1 VVEPGKMNSTISL
14 LLVFLNQFFLP
25 RHNAQLRLLK
35 AQIAILRARIPTDRI
50 ILSPAEKAELIRIG
64 EECGHEI
71 DGLME
76 VAKPATYKRWL
87 AQMRVGR
94 PFKAVGRPRLT
105 QELRDVVI
113 RIGSE
118 NLLWGYK
125 RIAGELKKL
134 GLYAGANSVKRILN
148 DAGIHPSPEKRNKKP
163 VLPWATFI
171 RAHME
176 TMVACD
182 FFSKTVFTLRGPR
195 TAYVLVFIHL
205 GSRRVFCSAPT
216 FAPDS
221 AWVTQLARNTLMW
234 CEKQG
239 ITPEFLI
246 RDADTKFS
254 ASFDTVWASEAARV
268 IQIPHRAPDANA
280 FAESFVGTIKRECL
294 DFFVCFSRSQLDYI
308 VQTWVRHYNVERPH
322 RGRDID
328 NNVIQVN
335 FRPTRDGPIRRRR
348 QLGGIVTSYTR
359 EAA

>member
-1 VVEPGKMNSTISL
+1 
-14 LLVFLNQFFLP
+14 
-25 RHNAQLRLLK
+25 
-35 AQIAILRARIPTDRI
+35 
-50 ILSPAEKAELIRIG
+50 
-64 EECGHEI
+64 
-71 DGLME
+71 ME

-94 PFKAVGRPRLT
+94 PFKALGRPRLT

-148 DAGIHPSPEKRNKKP
+148 EAGIHPSPEKRKKKP
-163 VLPWATFI
+163 ALPWATFI
-171 RAHME
+171 RAHRE

-195 TAYVLVFIHL
+195 TAYVLMFIHL

-216 FAPDS
+216 YAPDS
-221 AWVTQLARNTLMW
+221 AWVTQQARNALMW

-254 ASFDTVWASEAARV
+254 ASFDTVWESETARV
-268 IQIPHRAPDANA
+268 IQIPHRAPDANG
-280 FAESFVGTIKRECL
+280 FAESFISSLKRECL
-294 DFFVCFSRSQLDYI
+294 DFFVCFSRPQLDYI
-308 VQTWVRHYNVERPH
+308 LRTWVRHYNVERPH
-322 RGRDID
+322 RGREIG
-328 NNVIQVN
+328 NNVLQVD
-335 FRPTRDGPIRRRR
+335 FRPTCDGPIRRRR

>member
-1 VVEPGKMNSTISL
+1 VEHGKMNSTLSL
-14 LLVFLNQFFLP
+14 LLVFLNQFFMP

-35 AQIAILRARIPTDRI
+35 AQITILRARIPTQRI
-50 ILSPAEKAELIRIG
+50 ILSPAEKAELLRIG
-64 EECGHEI
+64 EECGHDV
-71 DGLME
+71 DGLLE
-76 VAKPATYKRWL
+76 VAKPATYKRWMT
-87 AQMRVGR
+87 QMRSGR

-148 DAGIHPSPEKRNKKP
+148 EAGIHPSPERLKKRP
-163 VLPWATFI
+163 TLPWSTFI

-205 GSRRVFCSAPT
+205 GSRRVFCSTPT
-216 FAPDS
+216 YTPDS
-221 AWVTQLARNTLMW
+221 AWVTQQARNTLMW
-234 CEKQG
+234 CTEQG
-239 ITPEFLI
+239 ITPDFLI

-254 ASFDTVWASEAARV
+254 PSFDTVWASEAARV

-280 FAESFVGTIKRECL
+280 FAESFIGTIKRECL
-294 DFFVCFSRSQLDYI
+294 DFFVCFSRTQLDYI
-308 VQTWVRHYNVERPH
+308 LRTWVRHYNFERPH
-322 RGRDID
+322 RGRDIG
-328 NNVIQVN
+328 NNVLHVD
-335 FRPTRDGPIRRRR
+335 FKPARDGPISRKR

-359 EAA
+359 HAA

>member
-14 LLVFLNQFFLP
+14 LLVFLNQFFMP

-35 AQIAILRARIPTDRI
+35 AQITILRASIPTQRI
-50 ILSPAEKAELIRIG
+50 ILSPAEKAELLRLG
-64 EECGHEI
+64 EECGHDV
-71 DGLME
+71 DGLLE

-87 AQMRVGR
+87 AQMRGGR
-94 PFKAVGRPRLT
+94 PFQAVGRPRLT

-148 DAGIHPSPEKRNKKP
+148 EAGIHPSPERRRKKP
-163 VLPWATFI
+163 ALPWTTFI

-182 FFSKTVFTLRGPR
+182 LFSKTVFTLRGPR
-195 TAYVLVFIHL
+195 TAYVLIFIHL
-205 GSRRVFCSAPT
+205 GSRRAFCSAPT
-216 FAPDS
+216 YAPDS
-221 AWVTQLARNTLMW
+221 AWVTQQARNTLMW

-254 ASFDTVWASEAARV
+254 ASFDAVWASEAARV

-280 FAESFVGTIKRECL
+280 FAESFIGTLKRECL
-294 DFFVCFSRSQLDYI
+294 DFFICFSRSQLDYI
-308 VQTWVRHYNVERPH
+308 LRTWVRHYNVERPH
-322 RGRDID
+322 RGRDIG
-328 NNVIQVN
+328 NNVLQVD
-335 FRPTRDGPIRRRR
+335 FRPVRDGPIRRNR

>member
-1 VVEPGKMNSTISL
+1 MNSTISL
-14 LLVFLNQFFLP
+14 LLVFLNQFFMP

-163 VLPWATFI
+163 AL
-171 RAHME
+171 
-176 TMVACD
+176 
-182 FFSKTVFTLRGPR
+182 S
-195 TAYVLVFIHL
+195 
-205 GSRRVFCSAPT
+205 
-216 FAPDS
+216 
-221 AWVTQLARNTLMW
+221 NTLLL
-234 CEKQG
+234 K
-239 ITPEFLI
+239 
-246 RDADTKFS
+246 
-254 ASFDTVWASEAARV
+254 ASQTTARLM
-268 IQIPHRAPDANA
+268 P
-280 FAESFVGTIKRECL
+280 S
-294 DFFVCFSRSQLDYI
+294 S
-308 VQTWVRHYNVERPH
+308 VQ
-322 RGRDID
+322 
-328 NNVIQVN
+328 
-335 FRPTRDGPIRRRR
+335 
-348 QLGGIVTSYTR
+348 VTTGCG
-359 EAA
+359 